1 MRRLRQLRYLT
12 SVYSCHFVCSC
23 SEIGNLCCDLLARA
37 WRRHIIADAG
47 ASDIALPVL
56 LQLEFAC
63 AYHRLTGKRVLF
75 PQGFHCTGMPIKVR
89 T

>member
-1 MRRLRQLRYLT
+1 
-12 SVYSCHFVCSC
+12 VVIH
-23 SEIGNLCCDLLARA
+23 LLAHA
-37 WRRHIIADAG
+37 ADLSLAATG
-47 ASDIALPVL
+47 ATDTALPVL
-56 LQLEFAC
+56 SQLEFAC